1 MFGIARKQRQTP
13 SPTSAGR
20 AVSDHRPS
28 AATLIALKKAL
39 TGVPLM
45 LTCDG
50 ACSYRTLL
58 VIDRKLARRLHI
70 HGVVLGS
77 ARAVLA
83 KGGRN
88 ALTPAFD
95 G

>member
-1 MFGIARKQRQTP
+1 
-13 SPTSAGR
+13 
-20 AVSDHRPS
+20 
-28 AATLIALKKAL
+28 
-39 TGVPLM
+39 M